1 MKQREDFFMSTS
13 LADAGIEIRKSVLGA
28 DYVTRSMQSANSFN
42 GEFQQMLN
50 TYCWGE
56 IWTREGLPRQ
66 TRSLINIALMVAL
79 NQPNELRNHVRGA
92 LNNGVEVNAI
102 KEVLMQSTV
111 YCGVPLA
118 SLAFNAAME
127 ELKELGI
134 KL

>member
-1 MKQREDFFMSTS
+1 MSTS

-28 DYVTRSMQSANSFN
+28 DYVARSMQSANSFN

-92 LNNGVEVNAI
+92 LNNGVEVDAI

-134 KL
+134 TL

>member
-1 MKQREDFFMSTS
+1 MSTS

-28 DYVTRSMQSANSFN
+28 DYVARSMQSANSFN

-56 IWTREGLPRQ
+56 IWTREELPRQ

-79 NQPNELRNHVRGA
+79 NQPNELRSHVRGA
-92 LNNGVEVNAI
+92 LNNGLDVAAI

-127 ELKELGI
+127 ELKELDI
-134 KL
+134 NL